1 LKLRSAQAYWAPD
14 SPVAELVAMDPE
26 QLPRENLLLLVSEL
40 DRRFTQLWDKI
51 QFERKLKEERDR
63 PCVSPSSPEAPVP
76 AATTSP

>member
-26 QLPRENLLLLVSEL
+26 QLPRESLLLLVSEL
-40 DRRFTQLWDKI
+40 DRRFIQLWDKI

-63 PCVSPSSPEAPVP
+63 TCVSPSSPEAPVP